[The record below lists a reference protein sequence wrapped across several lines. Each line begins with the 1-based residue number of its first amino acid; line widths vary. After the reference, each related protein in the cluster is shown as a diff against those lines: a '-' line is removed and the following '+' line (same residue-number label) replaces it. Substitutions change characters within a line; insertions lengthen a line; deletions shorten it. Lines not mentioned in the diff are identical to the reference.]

1 MDARRLHAGEWIVL
15 LGSVALIVLLF
26 LDWYAVDG
34 RGRSAWAAFGVL
46 DLILAALAL
55 LGITFAV
62 LSAVQPSPALPVAAG
77 VMTMALAPLAG
88 LLLLYRL
95 LDPPGA
101 GDVQVP
107 AVLGLAA
114 VAGTCAGAWLA
125 LRDEVRTPPGG
136 PVPPPPARSVT
147 PPGESEPAPSI

>member
-1 MDARRLHAGEWIVL
+1 MDVRRLHLGEWLVL
-15 LGSVALIVLLF
+15 LCSVALIALQF

-46 DLILAALAL
+46 DLILTAVAL

-62 LSAVQPSPALPVAAG
+62 LSAVQRSPALPVATG
-77 VMTMALAPLAG
+77 VMTMATAPIAA
-88 LLLLYRL
+88 LLLVYRL

-107 AVLGLAA
+107 AVLGLVAVTGICAA
-114 VAGTCAGAWLA
+114 AWLA

-136 PVPPPPARSVT
+136 PVPPPPARPV
-147 PPGESEPAPSI
+147 PPPDNEPAPSI